1 MRPFYILIGA
11 LIVIAGLVFAFVSI
25 FKPGK
30 SSNIKQVTSA
40 VVLAEHASED
50 NAVSYMVDGLTNATE
65 DHRAIKITVT
75 NKARTLEV
83 FSGYDGN
90 VILSKSFSNDTAGY
104 KAFLAGLQTVGFLKQ
119 NTKNTSL
126 NYQGKCPLGYT
137 FIIKTSGIKDTPEL
151 LWTSSCSNAKGNF
164 AGSLESVK
172 QLFKKQIP
180 DYDKL
185 VTGVKI

>member
-1 MRPFYILIGA
+1 MRPLYILIGA
-11 LIVIAGLVFAFVSI
+11 LIIIAGLVFAFVSI

-30 SSNIKQVTSA
+30 TSLPIASA

-50 NAVSYMVDGLTNATE
+50 NAVSYMVDGLTNAIE

-83 FSGYDGN
+83 FGGYDGRA
-90 VILSKSFSNDTAGY
+90 ILNKSFSNDTASY
-104 KAFLAGLQTVGFLKQ
+104 QAFLAGLQTVGFLNQ
-119 NTKNTSL
+119 NTKNTNL
-126 NYQGKCPLGYT
+126 NYQGRCPLGYT
-137 FIIKTSGIKDTPEL
+137 FIIKTSGIKDVPEL
-151 LWTSSCSNAKGNF
+151 LWTTSCTNVKGNF

-172 QLFKKQIP
+172 QLFKAQIP

-185 VTGVKI
+185 VNGVKI